1 MLLRDVPSDELA
13 LVLGR
18 TTAGWLALGMVLKAV
33 GLSLHELRLWHLLP
47 RPRPSLGSVYSLGL
61 AAGVLNLFLPGRGG
75 DVAAVVFLH
84 RELRVPLATATAAVG
99 LTGFLEAAV
108 FATVVAGV
116 LVVDLARWEVLLGV
130 AATGD
135 ALGWAGGLALLALLA
150 TAVVAVVGRRLARRS
165 GSDQR
170 KGPVGLVVDI
180 VQAAGTALTTPSM
193 LLVNALLCL
202 IQVVLMVA
210 AFAVLLPAL
219 QVDIQT
225 PWLAAAGV
233 LALSSLA
240 SVVLPPSYGAGPAA
254 ASVAVLSLFGVA
266 RTEALAF
273 TALWWLVAHGPAVGL
288 GLPALWGRPGWR
300 GDDVRP

>member
-1 MLLRDVPSDELA
+1 MP
-13 LVLGR
+13 R
-18 TTAGWLALGMVLKAV
+18 TILCFAWI
-33 GLSLHELRLWHLLP
+33 S
-47 RPRPSLGSVYSLGL
+47 
-61 AAGVLNLFLPGRGG
+61 
-75 DVAAVVFLH
+75 
-84 RELRVPLATATAAVG
+84 LATATAAVG